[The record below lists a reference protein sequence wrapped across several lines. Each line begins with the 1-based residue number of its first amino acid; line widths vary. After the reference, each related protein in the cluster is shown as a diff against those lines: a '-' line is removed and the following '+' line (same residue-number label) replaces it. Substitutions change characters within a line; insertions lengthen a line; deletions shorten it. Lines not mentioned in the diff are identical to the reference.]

1 MSRYLATS
9 PDDDE
14 PSEFASNGGYSAF
27 MDWIDS
33 AASKK
38 KHRDVIQLIDQG
50 TCDSPSKAAAQI
62 RGLLKAS
69 PPDKDTKEVAE
80 TLADL
85 LTDLPD
91 GGYVAIV
98 S

>member
-1 MSRYLATS
+1 MSRYLSTS
-9 PDDDE
+9 PDDEE

-27 MDWIDS
+27 IEWIDS
-33 AASKK
+33 ASSKK
-38 KHRDVIQLIDQG
+38 KHRDVLQLIDQG

-62 RGLLKAS
+62 RALMKTSA
-69 PPDKDTKEVAE
+69 PDSDTKEVAE

-85 LTDLPD
+85 LADIPD
-91 GGYVAIV
+91 GGYVGIV